1 MKCWRRVEVL
11 NTPQVT
17 EVISGKR
24 PQGSEGASHAHIIG
38 RASQAEGTICAKA
51 LRRKPH

>member
-11 NTPQVT
+11 NIQVT

-24 PQGSEGASHAHIIG
+24 PQGSEGASHAHITE
-38 RASQAEGTICAKA
+38 RASQAEGTTSAKA
-51 LRRKPH
+51 VRRKPR